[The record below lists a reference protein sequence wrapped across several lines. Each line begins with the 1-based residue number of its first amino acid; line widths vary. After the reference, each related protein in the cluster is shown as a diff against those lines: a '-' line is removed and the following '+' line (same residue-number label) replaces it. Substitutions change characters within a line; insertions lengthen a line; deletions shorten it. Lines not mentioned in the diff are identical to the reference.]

1 MRSLS
6 ISIFKGNDMRS
17 YERPFKSGWT
27 LYFLAL
33 ALFSQTA
40 ENTPAFGQ
48 ASGAVSTPDLSAI
61 LKKAAE
67 YSDKLESV
75 IFDFY
80 CLEKIEETIDPLL
93 DVLKPYEMT
102 MDWTR
107 YAPGAGQPSRIRT
120 SYSYDYQC
128 LRNGGKISE
137 KRVLLEENGR
147 KKNVPDAA
155 LQTASFVF
163 GNSQLAPVSLFA
175 ERYQSSY
182 DYSIV
187 GTEKVDKVLAV
198 IIEVKPKTGA
208 VDARCSYGKAWIDSA
223 TADILRIEWRD
234 THVGNWDV
242 FKKRGERFLRTPRLT
257 MRSELK
263 TEKNGVRFPSAL
275 NIEEAYVNEKGR
287 AFIRSKVKVVYS
299 DFKFFKVEVEVK

>member
-1 MRSLS
+1 MRSH
-6 ISIFKGNDMRS
+6 GRS
-17 YERPFKSGWT
+17 FKSGWT
-27 LYFLAL
+27 LCFLAL

-48 ASGAVSTPDLSAI
+48 GSGVASTPDLVVI
-61 LKKAAE
+61 LKKTAE
-67 YSDKLESV
+67 YSDKLENV

-120 SYSYDYQC
+120 SYTYDYQC
-128 LRNGGKISE
+128 LREGGEIRE

-147 KKNVPDAA
+147 KKNVPNAM

-163 GNSQLAPVSLFA
+163 GNALLAPVSLFA
-175 ERYQSSY
+175 KQFQTYY

-187 GTEKVDKVLAV
+187 GTEKIDKVLAV
-198 IIEVKPKTGA
+198 IVEVKPKAGA
-208 VDARCSYGKAWIDSA
+208 VDTRCSYGRAWIDPA

-234 THVGNWDV
+234 THVENWDQLE
-242 FKKRGERFLRTPRLT
+242 KRGKRFLRTPRVTL
-257 MRSELK
+257 RSELK
-263 TEKNGVRFPSAL
+263 IEKNGVRFPSAF
-275 NIEEAYVNEKGR
+275 NIEEAYLNDKGR
-287 AFIRSKVKVVYS
+287 VFVRSKVGVVYK